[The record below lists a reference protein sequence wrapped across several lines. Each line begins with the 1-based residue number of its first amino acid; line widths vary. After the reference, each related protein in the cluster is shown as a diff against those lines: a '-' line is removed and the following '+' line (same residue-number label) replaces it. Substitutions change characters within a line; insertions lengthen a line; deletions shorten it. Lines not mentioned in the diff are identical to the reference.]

1 MVRIPDTSSHVP
13 AAVNQLALNVSLVGA
28 LPLPVS
34 TFRPGQLNSLVA
46 LSSWFWIGCRLTS
59 PSTTTM
65 MMYGAN
71 AWNISLRVG
80 GRPSS
85 ASFLRSSAA
94 SEVDPPAIAGAATGD
109 LGGAG
114 ARGPDASAA

>member
-1 MVRIPDTSSHVP
+1 M
-13 AAVNQLALNVSLVGA
+13 
-28 LPLPVS
+28 S

-46 LSSWFWIGCRLTS
+46 LSSWFWIGCRLAS

-94 SEVDPPAIAGAATGD
+94 SEVDPPAIAGRRPATFAELVRGDHTVSSVTTAA
-109 LGGAG
+109 AE
-114 ARGPDASAA
+114 PSDAMMSVSSIET